1 MTEDQMVGW
10 HHRIK
15 GHEVEQI
22 PGDGEEEGSLI
33 CCSPWVHKELDM
45 TERSNNK
52 KCSEENF
59 N

>member
-1 MTEDQMVGW
+1 MVGW

-22 PGDGEEEGSLI
+22 QGDGEEEGSLI